1 MKIYYRQL
9 PKWQEALRSGNRIS
23 YETNLKNW
31 CYEHLGPPGKD
42 TWVTCRPTRSNFYTR
57 RVTRAEGIIFNK
69 DEYATAFLLVFK

>member
-9 PKWQEALRSGNRIS
+9 PKWQKALMLGDRVS

-42 TWVTCRPTRSNFYTR
+42 TWVTCWRIRSNFY
-57 RVTRAEGIIFNK
+57 TRAEGIIFNK